1 MLKVSLAT
9 SRARRRFLLQTHICS
24 VDPCR
29 DPSGTILAFADMMKK
44 KIVMPAH
51 MMDDHEHMPKTGRG
65 LFSDFSAVA
74 QSTGTYTAV
83 VCSNWTF

>member
-1 MLKVSLAT
+1 MMIFMHDLWCVCV
-9 SRARRRFLLQTHICS
+9 H
-24 VDPCR
+24 R
-29 DPSGTILAFADMMKK
+29 DPSNTVLAFADMMKK

-51 MMDDHEHMPKTGRG
+51 MMDDQEHVPKTGRG

-83 VCSNWTF
+83 VGTKQHSTASTA